1 MADVAG
7 LALRVGRTY
16 HSPLVAV
23 MQAARRA

>member
-1 MADVAG
+1 MADVTG
-7 LALRVGRTY
+7 LALQVGRTY